1 MPLECRQL
9 EAPFLHA
16 YVDGEFSPEECA
28 EVRAHL
34 AGCAACSR
42 AVHLHQSFKGAM
54 ARAAVTAPHSLH
66 DSVRTG
72 LAAETQGRWA
82 RAFRDPRPVG
92 IAAAAVGATAWV
104 LAGRLQHPLWQP
116 QPYSLTED
124 GVALPTPALPLRYAA
139 SGG

>member
-9 EAPFLHA
+9 EEPFLHA

-72 LAAETQGRWA
+72 LAGSTQGRWA
-82 RAFRDPRPVG
+82 RAFRDPRAVG
-92 IAAAAVGATAWV
+92 IAAAAVGPAAWFPP
-104 LAGRLQHPLWQP
+104 GRPPHPLLP
-116 QPYSLTED
+116 PPPHS
-124 GVALPTPALPLRYAA
+124 PTPGPL
-139 SGG
+139 GLHH